1 MPFYVLQGDH
11 DDPLGIIRNYY
22 DSVTAPDQEFR
33 YLENGGH
40 TSTMLRSGELAA
52 FVHEIAEKTKE
63 S

>member
-22 DSVTAPDQEFR
+22 NGITAPDKDFR

-40 TSTMLRSGELAA
+40 SSTLLRSKELAQ
-52 FVHEIAEKTKE
+52 FIHEVAERQKN
-63 S
+63 